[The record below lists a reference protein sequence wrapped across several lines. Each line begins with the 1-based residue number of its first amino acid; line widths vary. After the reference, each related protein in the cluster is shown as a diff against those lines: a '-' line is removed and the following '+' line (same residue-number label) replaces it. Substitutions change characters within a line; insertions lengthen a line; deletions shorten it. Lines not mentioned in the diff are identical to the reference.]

1 MSPFVE
7 LAVVLLLVL
16 LALRS
21 GKVAPEQRFVGR
33 ELRRLAYRRGLA
45 VLLCGL
51 AGLAASA
58 WVTVALGRPE
68 PNIQD
73 EYSYLL
79 MADTFAH
86 GRLANPPHPFWQ
98 HFEAFQIIQQPTYA
112 SKYPPAQGLFLA
124 AGQVLTGQPIVGVW
138 LSMGLA
144 CAALCWA
151 LQAWFPPRW
160 ALIGTLLLS
169 IRLIGSCHPFNP
181 RDMCWGYWARGYWGG
196 GVAVLGGALL
206 YGGLRRLIE
215 QRRARYAAI
224 LAVGLALLAN
234 SRPYEGFL
242 VSLPAAAV
250 LLGWVL
256 RKDRPPLAF
265 VLGRV
270 VLPVL
275 LVLVPTILA
284 MAAYNRAVTGDPL
297 RMPYSVHEQA
307 YAANPM
313 FVWQTPGPVPE
324 YRHRV
329 MALFHAGWVR
339 DLFFAHRSAA
349 GFVRLAI
356 DTVQSVLLF
365 YLGVWLAVAVLA
377 LRHAKRTRWV
387 WLAGA
392 GCLVL
397 WLGLLQIYCFAPHYV
412 APAVVLIAVL
422 AVTGLRQVYVF
433 RWRGRR
439 VGRALVGS
447 LCLGY
452 PLALALSAW
461 ADPGTPADATHMVR
475 AALRRQLEHS
485 GGKHLIVVRDAN
497 PKPNGRGHE
506 DWVFNGADID
516 GSRVV
521 WAREIGPEEDR
532 RLLDYFGDRRAWLL
546 EVWAVEGTYR
556 LSPHPLRPGPSV
568 PDGPTGPSASRADN
582 LRGDGDAR

>member
-1 MSPFVE
+1 MNLVVE
-7 LAVVLLLVL
+7 LAVVLLFLL

-21 GKVAPEQRFVGR
+21 GKAAPEQRFIGR
-33 ELRRLAYRRGLA
+33 ELRRLARRRGLA

-51 AGLAASA
+51 AGFAASA
-58 WVTVALGRPE
+58 WVTAVHGRPE

-86 GRLANPPHPFWQ
+86 GRLANPPHPLWQ
-98 HFEAFQIIQQPTYA
+98 HFETFQIIQQPTYA

-124 AGQVLTGQPIVGVW
+124 AGQVLTGRPIVGVW

-169 IRLIGSCHPFNP
+169 VRLIGSWHPFHSH
-181 RDMCWGYWARGYWGG
+181 DMCWGYWARGYWGG
-196 GVAVLGGALL
+196 AVAVLGGALV

-215 QRRARYAAI
+215 QRRARYAAV

-250 LLGWVL
+250 LAGWVF
-256 RKDRPPLAF
+256 RRGRPPLAF
-265 VLGRV
+265 VLTRV

-275 LVLVPTILA
+275 LVLAPTVLA

-297 RMPYSVHEQA
+297 RMPYAVHEQA

-313 FVWQTPGPVPE
+313 FVWQTPGPVPD

-339 DLFFAHRSAA
+339 DLFLDHRSAA
-349 GFVRLAI
+349 GFVRL
-356 DTVQSVLLF
+356 SVDMLGSIFLF
-365 YLGVWLAVAVLA
+365 YFGFWLAVAALA
-377 LRHAKRTRWV
+377 LPHGKPAPWV

-392 GCLVL
+392 GCVVL
-397 WLGLLQIYCFAPHYV
+397 LLGLLQVYCFCPHYV
-412 APAVVLIAVL
+412 APAVVPIAVL
-422 AVTGLRQVYVF
+422 VVAGLRRVSVF

-461 ADPGTPADATHMVR
+461 ADPGTPANATHMQR
-475 AALRRQLEHS
+475 AAMRRQLERD
-485 GGKHLIVVRDAN
+485 GGKHLIVVRDAD
-497 PKPNGRGHE
+497 PKPNGLGHE
-506 DWVFNGADID
+506 DWVFNGANID
-516 GSRVV
+516 GARVV
-521 WAREIGPEEDR
+521 WAREMGPEEDR
-532 RLLDYFGDRRAWLL
+532 RLLDYFADRRAWLL
-546 EVWAVEGTYR
+546 EVWAVEGTFR
-556 LSPHPLRPGPSV
+556 LSPHPLRPGPSE
-568 PDGPTGPSASRADN
+568 PAEPPGPSAS
-582 LRGDGDAR
+582 AR

>member
-7 LAVVLLLVL
+7 LAVVLLLLL
-16 LALRS
+16 LAMRS
-21 GKVAPEQRFVGR
+21 GKAAPEQRFVGR

-68 PNIQD
+68 PNVQD
-73 EYSYLL
+73 EYSNLL
-79 MADTFAH
+79 LADTLAH
-86 GRLANPPHPFWQ
+86 GRLANPTHPFWH
-98 HFEAFQIIQQPTYA
+98 HFEAFQVIQQPTYA

-169 IRLIGSCHPFNP
+169 ARLIGSGHPFG
-181 RDMCWGYWARGYWGG
+181 RHDMCWGYWARGYWGG
-196 GVAVLGGALL
+196 AVAALGGALL

-215 QRRARYAAI
+215 QRRARYAVV

-250 LLGWVL
+250 LAGWALG
-256 RKDRPPLAF
+256 RNRPPLAL
-265 VLGRV
+265 VLTRV

-275 LVLVPTILA
+275 LVLVPTALA

-297 RMPYSVHEQA
+297 RMPYAVHEQA

-339 DLFFAHRSAA
+339 DLFFAHRSPAA
-349 GFVRLAI
+349 FVRYAI
-356 DTVQSVLLF
+356 DGAQSVLLF
-365 YLGVWLAVAVLA
+365 YLGVWLVVAVLA
-377 LRHAKRTRWV
+377 LRHAKPCPWV
-387 WLAGA
+387 RLAGA

-397 WLGLLQIYCFAPHYV
+397 WLGVLQVYCFASHYV

-422 AVTGLRQVYVF
+422 VVAGLRQVYVF

-439 VGRALVGS
+439 VGRALVCS

-452 PLALALSAW
+452 PLAMALSGLT
-461 ADPGTPADATHMVR
+461 DPGTPADATHMRR
-475 AALRRQLEHS
+475 AALQRQFERE
-485 GGKHLIVVRDAN
+485 GGKHLILVRYSC
-497 PKPNGRGHE
+497 PFPNGLGHE

-516 GSRVV
+516 GAAVV

-532 RLLDYFGDRRAWLL
+532 RLLEYFGDRRAWLV
-546 EVWAVEGTYR
+546 EVRAVEGTFR
-556 LSPHPLRPGPSV
+556 LTPHPLRPGPSA
-568 PDGPTGPSASRADN
+568 PNEPPGPSAS
-582 LRGDGDAR
+582 AR